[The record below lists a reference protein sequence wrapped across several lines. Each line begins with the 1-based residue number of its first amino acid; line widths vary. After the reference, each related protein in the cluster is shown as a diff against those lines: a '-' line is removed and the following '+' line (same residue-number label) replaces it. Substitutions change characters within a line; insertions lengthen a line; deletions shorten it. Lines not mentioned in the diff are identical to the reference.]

1 MLLGD
6 AITERE
12 NGVLRI
18 SLYLD
23 FKEKYQTDDQM
34 KSSLRATR
42 EFVEQLP
49 LASDD
54 LESLVR

>member
-6 AITERE
+6 AITEGE

-18 SLYLD
+18 SLNLD

-34 KSSLRATR
+34 KSSLQATR
-42 EFVEQLP
+42 EFVEKLP